1 MQKSKSHDDASDS
14 YAPAGTARARIARH
28 GARLMHSSS
37 RSPSSS
43 PTHSLTAGAPLK
55 EGEAYLTRSESTEP
69 LNTGEGS
76 SLLTKEEKK
85 NLPNTTILVYFGGS
99 ELQDTRV

>member
-14 YAPAGTARARIARH
+14 YAPAGTARGRIARH
-28 GARLMHSSS
+28 GARLLHSS

-43 PTHSLTAGAPLK
+43 PTYSPPTEARTRG
-55 EGEAYLTRSESTEP
+55 GESCLPRHESTES
-69 LNTGEGS
+69 LNTGEDS

-85 NLPNTTILVYFGGS
+85 NLSNTTILVYFGGAD
-99 ELQDTRV
+99 LQDTRV

>member
-1 MQKSKSHDDASDS
+1 MQKSKSHDDASDA
-14 YAPAGTARARIARH
+14 YAPAGTARGRIARH
-28 GARLMHSSS
+28 GARLLHSS

-43 PTHSLTAGAPLK
+43 PTHPSPAGAPER
-55 EGEAYLTRSESTEP
+55 EGEAYLTRSESTES
-69 LNTGEGS
+69 LNTGEDS

-85 NLPNTTILVYFGGS
+85 NLSNTTILVYFGGS